1 VTRRYRAARS
11 QDEDRFV
18 SFYRAEYPPTV
29 RLAFV
34 LTSSSEIAE
43 DVTQEAFA
51 RVHSRFDKLENP
63 AAYLRVTTVNLT
75 RGVHRQRQS
84 ERRHLATAPR
94 PVIAA
99 DLGARELLDVLAEL
113 PERYRTVLVLRYWA
127 DWSEADIAA
136 ALRCRPGTVKSLAS
150 RALAKLKKEL
160 QP

>member
-1 VTRRYRAARS
+1 M
-11 QDEDRFV
+11 
-18 SFYRAEYPPTV
+18 V

-34 LTSSSEIAE
+34 LTSSAELAE

-51 RVHSRFDKLENP
+51 RLHLRFDALDNP

-75 RGVHRQRQS
+75 RELHRRNQR
-84 ERRHLATAPR
+84 ERRHLEGVPR
-94 PVIAA
+94 PLAA
-99 DLGARELLDVLAEL
+99 TPLAAGELLDVLGDL

>member
-1 VTRRYRAARS
+1 VTRHARASRARD
-11 QDEDRFV
+11 DERFV
-18 SFYRAEYPPTV
+18 VFYRAEYPATV

-34 LTSSSEIAE
+34 LTSSADLAE
-43 DVTQEAFA
+43 DITQEAFV
-51 RVHSRFDKLENP
+51 RVHLRFDGLDNP

-75 RGVHRQRQS
+75 REVHRRNQR
-84 ERRHLATAPR
+84 EKRHLEAAPR
-94 PVIAA
+94 PIAA
-99 DLGARELLDVLAEL
+99 THLAAGELLDVLSDL

-136 ALRCRPGTVKSLAS
+136 ALHCRPGTVKSLAA